1 MKSYDPLDRNRLH
14 VDHVHAETTDDGDQV
29 LVHVRLVYTPWEPGP
44 AQDRLWEL
52 RNAVTLVSKVLEG
65 LDA

>member
-1 MKSYDPLDRNRLH
+1 MKSPDPLDRQRLH